1 MHSRTLR
8 FGAASNTSAHVG
20 SHRDMTRR
28 ADLPPQLTS
37 RPFPVRDA
45 RDAGVPR
52 RRLDAADLEAP
63 FHGVRIARGGPRLA
77 ALSRLFAPDQAFT
90 GPTAARI
97 WGMPLPRRLE
107 DDRRI
112 WVSTLSS
119 DRAMR
124 RPGVVASRRSSGS
137 VVRRSG
143 YPVLDPVRTWASLA
157 GMLDLHDLVA
167 AGDHIVAARP
177 GTPALMTA
185 VELAAQLD
193 IIGMRRGLKAARQA
207 IGEIHEGARS
217 RPESLLRIA
226 LLRCGFRCRDSTS
239 RLRSDPAAS
248 PSRTSP
254 GPSSWSALSTTEH
267 GTTTQNN
274 GLQISNGTSNWPTPG
289 GL

>member
-1 MHSRTLR
+1 
-8 FGAASNTSAHVG
+8 
-20 SHRDMTRR
+20 
-28 ADLPPQLTS
+28 
-37 RPFPVRDA
+37 
-45 RDAGVPR
+45 
-52 RRLDAADLEAP
+52 
-63 FHGVRIARGGPRLA
+63 
-77 ALSRLFAPDQAFT
+77 
-90 GPTAARI
+90 
-97 WGMPLPRRLE
+97 MPLPRRLE

-226 LLRCGFRCRDSTS
+226 LLRCGFPMP
-239 RLRSDPAAS
+239 RLN
-248 PSRTSP
+248 
-254 GPSSWSALSTTEH
+254 E
-267 GTTTQNN
+267 
-274 GLQISNGTSNWPTPG
+274 PTPVG
-289 GL
+289 PGRFAFPDFAWPEFMVCAEYDGTWHDDPEQRFADLERHEQLADAGWLVTHMRSRDLFPNPLPAVSRILRRLTERGYQHPNRIERALLPTFMP